1 MNSHKIVLKDVSKR
15 LREAS
20 IREWNEQPIHASLEL
35 EAAQYIECLEL
46 ALEMYL
52 EDIKK
57 LRDRLK

>member
-15 LREAS
+15 LRAAS